1 MTTATTQTPQVL
13 APEVPAE
20 GTTPAATLTPA
31 AAPTPADN
39 AARNPVAAP
48 TGAAPFTRPQV
59 SASLY
64 IGDLDPEIGESV
76 LYDLFKD
83 IGNVTSIRVCRDA
96 ISKVSLGYA
105 YVNFHNTE
113 SADLA
118 LANLNGFML
127 NGRACRIMWSRRDP
141 SIRKSGVGNIF
152 IKNLDPSVDH
162 ANLYD
167 IFSTFGNIHS
177 CKLATNAAG
186 LSRGFG
192 FVHFHTQESADN
204 AIKKMN
210 NLKVN
215 GKQIY
220 VAPFI
225 SSRERQRKNPEEVY
239 TNVYVKNIDE
249 SVTQE
254 EFQKHFEQFGQIT
267 SAKLMHTDQP
277 SKTRFG
283 FVNFMNH
290 EEAVKCVNSTL
301 NTEFHGKTL
310 YAGRAQSQTERNE
323 ELRKRR
329 DESANKYQG
338 HNLYIKNID
347 DTVDEEKLRKAFA
360 EFGTITSVKI
370 MATDKGAS
378 KGFGFVCYSKRDEAQ
393 AALTKMNNQMLDNK
407 PLYVALAQ
415 RKDQRRA
422 QLEAH
427 YAQRNMGRIAQPG
440 NIGMAPIYPG
450 PMFYPP
456 AVGNPNQTRYM
467 YPPQISQGYR
477 GFRNAPQQAAGYVPG
492 APVYGGPNRRGNS
505 NVRGGNIAGGRP
517 GQQQQRVLAA
527 GAPASVP
534 GKTQQAPVQEGAP
547 ENDARSQLGNHLF
560 EKLEDHYAKEITEK
574 VVNHLI
580 NNRDEESISKLL
592 ADDAELKKVS
602 DTLVASFEAKQ

>member
-1 MTTATTQTPQVL
+1 MTTATTQTSQPAL
-13 APEVPAE
+13 SPEVPVE
-20 GTTPAATLTPA
+20 GSTPAVPVAEN
-31 AAPTPADN
+31 APKP
-39 AARNPVAAP
+39 NPVAPAA
-48 TGAAPFTRPQV
+48 AAPFTRPQV

-113 SADLA
+113 SADQA
-118 LANLNGFML
+118 LANLNGYLL
-127 NGRACRIMWSRRDP
+127 NGRPCRIMWSRRDP

-167 IFSTFGNIHS
+167 IFSSFGNIHS

-192 FVHFHTQESADN
+192 FVHFHTQDSADT

-225 SSRERQRKNPEEVY
+225 SARDRQRKNPNDVF
-239 TNVYVKNIDE
+239 TNVYIKNIDE
-249 SVTQE
+249 SVSQE
-254 EFQKHFEQFGQIT
+254 DFQKYFEQFGQIT
-267 SAKLMHTDQP
+267 SAKLMNTDQP

-283 FVNFMNH
+283 FVNYMTH
-290 EEAVKCVNSTL
+290 EEAIKCVETTV

-310 YAGRAQSQTERNE
+310 YAGRAQSRAERLE

-329 DESANKYQG
+329 EESANKYQG
-338 HNLYIKNID
+338 QNLYIKNID
-347 DTVDEEKLRKAFA
+347 DGVDEEKLRKAFA
-360 EFGTITSVKI
+360 EFGGITSVKI
-370 MATDKGAS
+370 MTNDKGSS
-378 KGFGFVCYSKRDEAQ
+378 KGFGFVCFSKRDEAQ

-415 RKDQRRA
+415 RKEQRRA

-427 YAQRNMGRIAQPG
+427 YAQRNIGRIAQPG
-440 NIGMAPIYPG
+440 TIGMAPIYPG
-450 PMFYPP
+450 PLFYPP
-456 AVGNPNQTRYM
+456 SVGNPNQTRYM
-467 YPPQISQGYR
+467 YPPQITQQYRR
-477 GFRNAPQQAAGYVPG
+477 GFSNAPQQPAGYVQNQIYPG
-492 APVYGGPNRRGNS
+492 QNRRGNS
-505 NVRGGNIAGGRP
+505 NQPRGNIAGGGRGGVRP
-517 GQQQQRVLAA
+517 NVPQH
-527 GAPASVP
+527 PAKAQPRPAQEEV
-534 GKTQQAPVQEGAP
+534 APV
-547 ENDARSQLGNHLF
+547 DDSRIQLANLIF
-560 EKLEDHYAKEITEK
+560 EKLENNHAKEVAERIAGAL
-574 VVNHLI
+574 VSS
-580 NNRDEESISKLL
+580 RDEATISQLL
-592 ADDAELKKVS
+592 ADDNEFNKATEEVLA
-602 DTLVASFEAKQ
+602 TLQQ

>member
-1 MTTATTQTPQVL
+1 MTTATQTSQP
-13 APEVPAE
+13 AISPEVPVE
-20 GTTPAATLTPA
+20 GTPAAPLVQENA
-31 AAPTPADN
+31 AAKQNAVTPS
-39 AARNPVAAP
+39 AAP
-48 TGAAPFTRPQV
+48 APFTRPQV

-113 SADLA
+113 SADQA
-118 LANLNGFML
+118 LSSLNGYLL
-127 NGRACRIMWSRRDP
+127 NGRPCRIMWSRRDP

-152 IKNLDPSVDH
+152 IKNLDPTVDH

-167 IFSTFGNIHS
+167 IFSSFGNIHS

-186 LSRGFG
+186 VSRGFG

-215 GKQIY
+215 GKTIY

-225 SSRERQRKNPEEVY
+225 SARDRQRKNPDDVY
-239 TNVYVKNIDE
+239 TNVYIKNIDE

-267 SAKLMHTDQP
+267 SAKLMYTDQP
-277 SKTRFG
+277 VKTRFG
-283 FVNFMNH
+283 FVNYMNH
-290 EEAVKCVNSTL
+290 EEAVKCVESTL
-301 NTEFHGKTL
+301 NTEFHGKSL
-310 YAGRAQSQTERNE
+310 YAGRAQSRAERLE

-329 DESANKYQG
+329 EESANKYQG
-338 HNLYIKNID
+338 QNLYIKNID

-370 MATDKGAS
+370 MTNDKGAS
-378 KGFGFVCYSKRDEAQ
+378 KGFGFVCYSKREEAQ
-393 AALTKMNNQMLDNK
+393 AALTKMNNQMLEHK

-422 QLEAH
+422 QLEAQ

-440 NIGMAPIYPG
+440 TIGMAPIYPG
-450 PMFYPP
+450 PLFYPP
-456 AVGNPNQTRYM
+456 ANPNQTRYL
-467 YPPQISQGYR
+467 YPPQMAQQYRRGYGNPSQQPA
-477 GFRNAPQQAAGYVPG
+477 GFVQNPAMFTS
-492 APVYGGPNRRGNS
+492 NRRGNG
-505 NVRGGNIAGGRP
+505 NQMRGGNVAGGRARAPQQP
-517 GQQQQRVLAA
+517 GASAPKATQRPAQEEP
-527 GAPASVP
+527 APAS
-534 GKTQQAPVQEGAP
+534 ALA
-547 ENDARSQLGNHLF
+547 SLLF
-560 EKLEDHYAKEITEK
+560 EQLEDQFAKDVAEQI
-574 VVNHLI
+574 VSSI
-580 NNRDEESISKLL
+580 ISSRDEAAVQQLISNP
-592 ADDAELKKVS
+592 EE
-602 DTLVASFEAKQ
+602 LVALGQEIVEKL

>member
-1 MTTATTQTPQVL
+1 MTTATTQTSQP
-13 APEVPAE
+13 AIPEVPVE
-20 GTTPAATLTPA
+20 GTPAAPLVQENKSAVAT
-31 AAPTPADN
+31 AP
-39 AARNPVAAP
+39 
-48 TGAAPFTRPQV
+48 APFTRPQV

-113 SADLA
+113 SADQA
-118 LANLNGFML
+118 LSSLNGYLL
-127 NGRACRIMWSRRDP
+127 NGRPCRIMWSRRDP

-167 IFSTFGNIHS
+167 IFSSFGNIHS

-186 LSRGFG
+186 VSRGFG
-192 FVHFHTQESADN
+192 FVHFHTQDSADN

-215 GKQIY
+215 GKTIF

-225 SSRERQRKNPEEVY
+225 SARDRQRKNPDDVY
-239 TNVYVKNIDE
+239 TNVYIKNIDE

-254 EFQKHFEQFGQIT
+254 DFQKHFEQYGQIT
-267 SAKLMHTDQP
+267 SAKLMYADQP
-277 SKTRFG
+277 VKTRFG
-283 FVNFMNH
+283 FVNYMNH
-290 EEAVKCVNSTL
+290 DEAVKCVETTL

-310 YAGRAQSQTERNE
+310 YAGRAQSRTERIE

-329 DESANKYQG
+329 EESANKYQG
-338 HNLYIKNID
+338 QNLYIKNID

-370 MATDKGAS
+370 MTNDKGAS

-393 AALTKMNNQMLDNK
+393 AALTKMNNHMLEHK

-422 QLEAH
+422 QLEAQ

-440 NIGMAPIYPG
+440 TLGMAPIYPG
-450 PMFYPP
+450 PAFLYPP
-456 AVGNPNQTRYM
+456 ANPNQRYM
-467 YPPQISQGYR
+467 YPPQMAQQYR
-477 GFRNAPQQAAGYVPG
+477 GRAFNPSQQPG
-492 APVYGGPNRRGNS
+492 AGFVQNPNAMYSANRRGNGS
-505 NVRGGNIAGGRP
+505 QMRGGNVAGRP
-517 GQQQQRVLAA
+517 RQPTG
-527 GAPASVP
+527 
-534 GKTQQAPVQEGAP
+534 APVQKAP
-547 ENDARSQLGNHLF
+547 QQRPAQEEAGGLASLLF
-560 EKLEDHYAKEITEK
+560 DQLEDKFAKDVAETIVNTIVASGRDETAIQNLIANPEELSQVAKEIVEK
-574 VVNHLI
+574 LQ
-580 NNRDEESISKLL
+580 S
-592 ADDAELKKVS
+592 
-602 DTLVASFEAKQ
+602 